1 MARASRCPSSMGGR
15 GILPGRRPR
24 ALASRSLGN
33 MYVRAHA
40 HAGTD
45 TAAVQLRRPAGRARG
60 TEPHAGAGSGEGS
73 VQYRAERRSQASGA
87 GAVRF

>member
-15 GILPGRRPR
+15 GILPGRPR
-24 ALASRSLGN
+24 ALASRSRQH
-33 MYVRAHA
+33 VRAHA

-45 TAAVQLRRPAGRARG
+45 TAAEAAGRPRAGRSLTQEQDLARDL
-60 TEPHAGAGSGEGS
+60 
-73 VQYRAERRSQASGA
+73 YRAERRSQASGA

>member
-15 GILPGRRPR
+15 GILPGRPR
-24 ALASRSLGN
+24 ALASRSRQPG
-33 MYVRAHA
+33 VRAHA

-45 TAAVQLRRPAGRARG
+45 TAAEAAGRPRAGRSLTQEQDLARDL
-60 TEPHAGAGSGEGS
+60 
-73 VQYRAERRSQASGA
+73 YRAERRSQASGA

>member
-15 GILPGRRPR
+15 GILPGRPR
-24 ALASRSLGN
+24 ALASRSRQH
-33 MYVRAHA
+33 VRAHA

-45 TAAVQLRRPAGRARG
+45 TARAEAAGRPPRAGRSLTQEQDLARDL
-60 TEPHAGAGSGEGS
+60 
-73 VQYRAERRSQASGA
+73 YRAERRSQASGA